1 MTLTHVDHIALESK
15 CISDSVKW
23 YTENFN
29 CNIKYQDNTWA
40 LLKFDNIQIALVTP
54 GEHPPHFAVIDK
66 KIAGLDNVKI
76 HRDGIKYFYQE
87 DPDQNVIEKIDR
99 GTS

>member
-1 MTLTHVDHIALESK
+1 MSLTHVDHIALESNS
-15 CISDSVKW
+15 ISDSVEW
-23 YTENFN
+23 YFKNFN
-29 CNIKYQDNTWA
+29 CNIKYQDSTWA

-66 KIAGLDNVKI
+66 EIAKLDNVKI
-76 HRDGIKYFYQE
+76 HRDGIKYFYYK

-99 GTS
+99 VTS